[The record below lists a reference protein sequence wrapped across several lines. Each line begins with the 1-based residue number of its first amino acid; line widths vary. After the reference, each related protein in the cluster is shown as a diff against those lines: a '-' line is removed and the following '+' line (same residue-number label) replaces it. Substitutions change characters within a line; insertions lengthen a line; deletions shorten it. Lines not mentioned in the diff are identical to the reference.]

1 MLTLAL
7 LAAITTATPI
17 APTSGAAMTRP
28 DVSAAQRLGD
38 AAAERL
44 ERARR
49 AQCAGD
55 FELARQEY
63 AAAAELDRAAGGLA
77 VEASYGLAHVLQQQS
92 LLREAGLV
100 LNHLANE
107 ASLRGDAETE
117 AQALLDA
124 LWLNAK
130 ASERVQVRTDVA
142 RLKALVT
149 DERVSS
155 ATRRQIRA
163 RLA

>member
-1 MLTLAL
+1 MFTIAL
-7 LAAITTATPI
+7 YAALAATAPVTASTARMSV
-17 APTSGAAMTRP
+17 APVVAVGRVLS
-28 DVSAAQRLGD
+28 DSAATH
-38 AAAERL
+38 L

-55 FELARQEY
+55 LETARREY
-63 AAAAELDRAAGGLA
+63 ATAATLDRAAGGLA
-77 VEASYGLAHVLQQQS
+77 VEASYGLAEVLQQQS

-100 LNHLANE
+100 LNHLADE
-107 ASLRGDAETE
+107 AALRGDAETE

-130 ASERVQVRTDVA
+130 ATERTQARADVA
-142 RLKALVT
+142 RLKALAI
-149 DERVSS
+149 DERVS
-155 ATRRQIRA
+155 AHTRQQIRA